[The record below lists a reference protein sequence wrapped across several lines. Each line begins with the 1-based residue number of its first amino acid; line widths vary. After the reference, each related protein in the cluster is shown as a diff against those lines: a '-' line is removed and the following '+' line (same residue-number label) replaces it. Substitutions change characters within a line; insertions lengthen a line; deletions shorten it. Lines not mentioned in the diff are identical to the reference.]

1 MLRRSFG
8 LRQLDQN
15 NTTRRAQPCPLVC
28 CQAINVAHMQD
39 GVYNEEKSTR
49 ELSAAYSHHR
59 AETSLATPRAPA
71 GGMQPRV
78 RAGDRAKRHD
88 WPGPGLHLPT
98 VGAPARL
105 RRLGMLIEPA
115 NDVLLERQRRC
126 GVNLR
131 QRLSRCGSFIGRRN
145 GIASRNAD
153 L

>member
-39 GVYNEEKSTR
+39 GVHNEEKSTR
-49 ELSAAYSHHR
+49 GLSAAYNHHR
-59 AETSLATPRAPA
+59 AETSLRAPWTPTS
-71 GGMQPRV
+71 GVEPGVCRPEWY
-78 RAGDRAKRHD
+78 D
-88 WPGPGLHLPT
+88 WPGPALGLPA

-115 NDVLLERQRRC
+115 NDVLLER
-126 GVNLR
+126 
-131 QRLSRCGSFIGRRN
+131 
-145 GIASRNAD
+145 
-153 L
+153 